1 MSAQKSHDCSECAG
15 RGWLVMLNADKRVLE
30 LQRCDACSR
39 FDSDNDVQEHAASD
53 ESMIAAVLEEFCGAL
68 LAEAQCA
75 LDKNTPSRA
84 GLMRALTSIRDSL
97 RNAVALSGN
106 RIPAEGTVSDQ
117 EPGDLTSS
125 GTEERTYLVG
135 VREVHVRHYEVVAAN
150 PDAAKSLVSERGPE
164 VTDIEFEEYS
174 HELGP
179 ETWSVEK
186 KP

>member
-1 MSAQKSHDCSECAG
+1 
-15 RGWLVMLNADKRVLE
+15 MLNADKRALE

-39 FDSDNDVQEHAASD
+39 FDSDSDVQELAASD
-53 ESMIAAVLEEFCGAL
+53 ESMLAAVLEEFCGAL

-75 LDKNTPSRA
+75 LDEKTTSRI
-84 GLMRALTSIRDSL
+84 GLTRALTTIRDSL
-97 RNAVALSGN
+97 TNAVALSSK
-106 RIPAEGTVSDQ
+106 RTSTVGIVADQ
-117 EPGDLTSS
+117 EPGDLPSS
-125 GTEERTYLVG
+125 EREERTYLVG

-174 HELGP
+174 HELDP
-179 ETWSVEK
+179 ETWSVEE